1 MTLRVRL
8 LLVLVALAA
17 VGLVVTDGVTYA
29 SLRSFLTTR
38 VDQQLEVAAFPVER
52 HLFAAAGLAPAPGVR
67 PVAPSGS
74 KATAPHPTIP
84 GPGARGRGRSGLIV
98 SGTFAELRSPGGSV
112 LARASFTLGS
122 KQSSAPLLP
131 AHLPVPG
138 PSGSPTF
145 FTVGSGPAGPGY
157 RVMERAVLGGQAV
170 LLVAQP
176 TSELSSTLSRLLVV
190 EVVVSAAVLVG
201 LAALAWLLV
210 RRDTRPIEDM
220 AAAATAIA
228 AGDLSLRVSSGRS
241 GSEVG
246 RLASAFNTMIGEI
259 EDAFAARVA
268 SEERLRRFLADASH
282 ELRTPLTSIR
292 GYSELF
298 ELGMRER
305 PDDLARSLGH
315 VRAEAARM
323 ERLVDDLFLL
333 AQLDHE
339 RPLASDPVDLAVVV
353 GRSVDSARL
362 RADGHL
368 ITLSVSGPV
377 VVRGDEFRLRQVVD
391 NLVTN
396 AVVHTPPGTPVTVR
410 VGVDGTEAVLE
421 VSDRGPGIP
430 DDQLSHIFEPFHRLD
445 RSRSRTT
452 GGAGLGLAIV
462 EAVVHAH
469 GGTVVARPGEGGHGV
484 AFEVRLPI
492 GSLVEEDGDA
502 AASSVGAHKPGAEA
516 STSTGKATT
525 PSPG

>member
-67 PVAPSGS
+67 QVAPSGS

-176 TSELSSTLSRLLVV
+176 TSELSSTLSQLLVV

-396 AVVHTPPGTPVTVR
+396 ALIHTPPGTPVTVR

-421 VSDRGPGIP
+421 VGDRGPGIP
-430 DDQLSHIFEPFHRLD
+430 SDQLSHIFEPFHRLD
-445 RSRSRTT
+445 RSRSRAT

-469 GGTVVARPGEGGHGV
+469 GGAVAARPGEGGRGV
-484 AFEVRLPI
+484 VFEVRIPI
-492 GSLVEEDGDA
+492 GPPVEEGGDA
-502 AASSVGAHKPGAEA
+502 AASPVGTHEPGVEA
-516 STSTGKATT
+516 STSAGKATT
-525 PSPG
+525 PGPG

>member
-8 LLVLVALAA
+8 LLLLVAIAT

-38 VDQQLEVAAFPVER
+38 VDQQLEVAGFPVER
-52 HLFAAAGLAPAPGVR
+52 KLFATAGLAPASGLR
-67 PVAPSGS
+67 PVPPPGT
-74 KATAPHPTIP
+74 KATAPRQSIA
-84 GPGARGRGRSGLIV
+84 GPGGRGRGKNGLIV
-98 SGTFAELRSPGGSV
+98 SGTFAELRSKGGSV
-112 LARASFTLGS
+112 LAHASFTLGS
-122 KQSSAPLLP
+122 KQSPAPLLP
-131 AHLPVPG
+131 AHLPVLG
-138 PSGSPTF
+138 PSGSPAF
-145 FTVGSGPAGPGY
+145 FTVGSGSTGPGY
-157 RVMERAVLGGQAV
+157 RVMARTVLDGRAVLV
-170 LLVAQP
+170 VAQP
-176 TSELSSTLSRLLVV
+176 TNELSSTLSRLLVV

-220 AAAATAIA
+220 AATATAIA

-268 SEERLRRFLADASH
+268 SEDRLRRFLADASH

-298 ELGMRER
+298 ELGMSER
-305 PDDLARSLGH
+305 PDDLARSLSH

-339 RPLASDPVDLAVVV
+339 RPLASDPVDLAMVV

-362 RADGHL
+362 RSDGHP

-377 VVRGDEFRLRQVVD
+377 VVQGDEFRLRQVVD

-396 AVVHTPPGTPVTVR
+396 AIVHTPQGTAVTIR
-410 VGVDGTEAVLE
+410 VGVDGREAVLE
-421 VSDRGPGIP
+421 VDDRGPGIP
-430 DDQLSHIFEPFHRLD
+430 GDQLFHIFEPFHRLD

-469 GGTVVARPGEGGHGV
+469 GGTVVARPGEGGRGV
-484 AFEVRLPI
+484 SFEVRLPI
-492 GSLVEEDGDA
+492 GTSSGEDE
-502 AASSVGAHKPGAEA
+502 VGTAPPVATEAPGTEA
-516 STSTGKATT
+516 STSTGHATT